1 MGFVFLI
8 FSLLLFSSSSI
19 LAIHSSPTKN
29 SSQHRRRRNVENIY
43 ISNPKPMSDI
53 INVVGGP
60 DDIVWVVQLS
70 DLHFSVHNPERAD
83 DFKEMIGPAL
93 SMINPS
99 LVLVTG
105 DLTDGKSKDLLTM
118 KQDEK
123 EWKEYQHTLEDVI
136 KRSGLDENIFYDLKG
151 NHDNFGMPSG
161 GISSSDFYSKYSINS
176 QLGRTGQVNSFTLE
190 NGIRKVLLVGFDSAM
205 AVELRGPTNLFGH
218 PTDNLL
224 NEIDSKLSQWDEDDT
239 SIEPVTKIVFGHFPL
254 SFSAATESKVTLKE
268 VFLNQ
273 SISAY
278 VCGHLHT
285 RFGKNLKRHH
295 YSTDSHLF
303 SSKTQ
308 NNARSI
314 VMDIGSKENCS
325 ERIPPPNEFWEWEMG
340 DWRTSRVMRVLA
352 VDRGQV
358 SFLDIDFQSG
368 HKKIIV
374 FPTFP
379 QDSRFMLTSSSLY
392 QYTCSDDLS
401 SYSNIRALVFSAS
414 PITNVTVKIFDS
426 KSESGNL
433 ITVMKQSMTKSVAET
448 PRGNLYTAP
457 WNFTAFE
464 DPSPDRFWLQ
474 IEAIDIK
481 GHSTMTELRPFSIN
495 GISCK
500 FSWTWKEFSVMGCQW
515 DALYHIILWTFYIVV
530 LSILIVPKVFFPV
543 KKMQYSLFK
552 NFKAEKTIGK
562 FTFWILSEIYAVPF
576 VWLSMLGYLVYLILF
591 PWLYGRAF
599 SDEMPRGY
607 MTFRGWV
614 LKSNIDNGNTMLVGS
629 PDILVVV
636 LPHLLMVV
644 LPSIVLSVILSAEK
658 TVYLDY
664 VLSRSSKRENDDNEE
679 SIGCGGLY
687 ESGENGFANGYA
699 GGRWIRKILYL
710 ASAAI
715 LMKHFKNCRALV
727 KAYEMNPLVHFP
739 IYSFFVPILLAHV
752 IYKTMR
758 AK

>member
-1 MGFVFLI
+1 MGIVYLI
-8 FSLLLFSSSSI
+8 FSLLLFSSIRLDS
-19 LAIHSSPTKN
+19 AIAAD
-29 SSQHRRRRNVENIY
+29 QIY
-43 ISNPKPMSDI
+43 ISNPKPVSEI
-53 INVVGGP
+53 IDVVGGP
-60 DDIVWVVQLS
+60 EDIVWVVQLS

-83 DFKEMIGPAL
+83 DFKEFIGPAL
-93 SMINPS
+93 AMIKPS

-123 EWKEYQHTLEDVI
+123 EWKEYQNTLKHVI
-136 KRSGLDENIFYDLKG
+136 ERSGLDESIFYDLKG

-161 GISSSDFYSKYSINS
+161 GVSDSDFYDKYSINS
-176 QLGRTGQVNSFTLE
+176 ELGRTDQVNAFTLQ
-190 NGIRKVLLVGFDSAM
+190 NGVRKVLLVGFDSAM

-218 PTDNLL
+218 PTDHLL
-224 NEIDSKLSQWDEDDT
+224 SQIDTKLSQWDEDDT
-239 SIEPVTKIVFGHFPL
+239 SFDPVTKIAFGHFPL
-254 SFSAATESKVTLKE
+254 SFSAATESGATLKE
-268 VFLNQ
+268 LFLNH

-308 NNARSI
+308 NDARSI
-314 VMDIGSKENCS
+314 VMISSKENCS
-325 ERIPPPNEFWEWEMG
+325 DRMPPMNEFWEWEMG
-340 DWRTSRVMRVLA
+340 DWRTSRILRVLA
-352 VDRGQV
+352 VDRGV
-358 SFLDIDFQSG
+358 LSFLDIDFQSG
-368 HKKIIV
+368 HKKIII

-379 QDSRFMLTSSSLY
+379 QDSRFMLTSSSVY

-401 SYSNIRALVFSAS
+401 SYNTIRALVFSAS
-414 PITNVTVKIFDS
+414 PVTNVTVKIFDS
-426 KSESGNL
+426 KSGSGNL
-433 ITVMKQSMTKSVAET
+433 VTVMKQPMTKSEDSL
-448 PRGNLYTAP
+448 RGDLYTAP

-464 DPSPDRFWLQ
+464 DPSPERFWLQ

-481 GHSTMTELRPFSIN
+481 GHTALSELRPFSIN

-500 FSWTWKEFSVMGCQW
+500 YSWTWKEFSVMGCQW
-515 DALYHIILWTFYIVV
+515 DALYHIILWAFYLVV
-530 LSILIVPKVFFPV
+530 LSILIIPKVFFPV

-562 FTFWILSEIYAVPF
+562 FIYWILSEIYAVPF

-614 LKSNIDNGNTMLVGS
+614 LKLNIDNGNTMLVGS

-644 LPSIVLSVILSAEK
+644 LPAIIVSVILAAEK
-658 TVYLDY
+658 TVYLEY
-664 VLSRSSKRENDDNEE
+664 VLSRSSKREFDDNEE
-679 SIGCGGLY
+679 LIGCGLY
-687 ESGENGFANGYA
+687 EPGENGFSNGYA
-699 GGRWIRKILYL
+699 GGRWFRKVLFV
-710 ASAAI
+710 ASTAI
-715 LMKHFKNCRALV
+715 LLKHFKNCRALV

-758 AK
+758 EK